1 MGAEDGVYR
10 MLVKRR
16 RNKLEDIN
24 FDGYVDI
31 GLMAQTPAYNL
42 PYIYYVFDADYGKY
56 EYYDDFMCYL
66 KVDTEAE
73 TCLEEYH
80 AGTTYYKDLW
90 AKDNEGGLYLMQ
102 RTIREYDYATGEFT
116 DTTEYYSLDG

>member
-1 MGAEDGVYR
+1 
-10 MLVKRR
+10 
-16 RNKLEDIN
+16 
-24 FDGYVDI
+24 
-31 GLMAQTPAYNL
+31 MAQTPAYNL
-42 PYIYYVFDADYGKY
+42 PYIYYVFDADNGKY

-80 AGTTYYKDLW
+80 VGTAYYKDLW
-90 AKDNEGGLYLMQ
+90 ANDNEGGLYLMQ
-102 RTIREYDYATGEFT
+102 RTIRDYDFATEEFT